1 MHRTTARLVL
11 RKPNADDLE
20 SLFAIYGDPATNQ
33 FNPSGPLRDIGQ
45 AQALLHVWLQHW
57 EKKGYGQWA
66 ISTCN
71 ASQKLIGFGGLDARM
86 YVDVERLNL
95 GYRFAATAWGKGYAT
110 ELSEAALRFGFEELG
125 LHEVFAV
132 VRPNHVASIRVLE
145 KIGMQRVDTLND
157 VPGQPP
163 SLVFKARRS
172 LPEEDKQV

>member
-11 RKPNADDLE
+11 RPPTADDLD
-20 SLFAIYGDPATNQ
+20 SLFTIYGDPATHQ
-33 FNPSGPLRDIGQ
+33 FNPFGPLKDLGQ
-45 AQALLHVWLQHW
+45 AQALLDTWLDHW

-66 ISTCN
+66 VSTCE
-71 ASQKLIGFGGLDARM
+71 APQTLIGFGGFDARM
-86 YVDVERLNL
+86 YVEVERLSL

-110 ELSEAALRFGFEELG
+110 ELSQEALDYGFEELG

-132 VRPNHVASIRVLE
+132 VRPNHSASIHVLE
-145 KIGMQRVDTLND
+145 KIGMQRIDLLDD

-172 LPEEDKQV
+172 G